1 MPSQI
6 RPMGCRTAMS
16 MANGMVRSA
25 TLRRMVDRV
34 GELNGIVYIEDRDY
48 VNDRT
53 RQVLSGALLHH
64 ITVAGAYRVLHLLVA
79 PESGNRQLTT
89 IAHELQH
96 AIEVLEATEVE
107 SDAAVDR
114 LFERIGVNTS
124 AGVMETQAALD
135 MERAVGR
142 ELSAERSSSNESIGT
157 RLDLATGGTG
167 ITDLVSRTPIGRPA
181 NGPSLR
187 PVLSQDGAT
196 VAFQSLASNLVCE
209 GTCQGG
215 QPDINPVWDV
225 FVYDRL
231 ARGTAR
237 VSTDIVEEWM
247 ANSRAPSLDDA
258 GPVLAFGSRH
268 PINGRDEAHDD
279 DLYVYRLPTPAAHR
293 VPLTIMLHVDDYAAI
308 PRKLLLR
315 AEARAN
321 TVYTLAGVETLWV
334 NRSMPQEQHSEGS
347 ALAEPVSSHAVHLR
361 LIILSDE
368 MTQRKLR
375 ESRHGSDVIGLA
387 QAAPELS
394 NTVAFV
400 FFARLE
406 RAADR
411 HIEST
416 SDVLGHVMAHELGHL
431 ILEHGSHSDTGIM
444 RDTWESNEMR
454 TPVFT
459 VEQAAMIRTRL
470 LAAGASEIK

>member
-1 MPSQI
+1 MARTAARVLAIALTLAGGNDRLRAATEAPPMCAAGDTVPSQI
-6 RPMGCRTAMS
+6 RPMGCQTAMA
-16 MANGMVRSA
+16 MANGMVRLA
-25 TLRRMVDRV
+25 TLRRMGDRV
-34 GELNGIVYIEDRDY
+34 GELNGIVYIEDRY
-48 VNDRT
+48 YLNDGT
-53 RQVLSGALLHH
+53 RRVLSGALSHH

-79 PESGNRQLTT
+79 PEAGNR
-89 IAHELQH
+89 
-96 AIEVLEATEVE
+96 
-107 SDAAVDR
+107 
-114 LFERIGVNTS
+114 
-124 AGVMETQAALD
+124 
-135 MERAVGR
+135 
-142 ELSAERSSSNESIGT
+142 
-157 RLDLATGGTG
+157 TG
-167 ITDLVSRTPIGRPA
+167 IG
-181 NGPSLR
+181 
-187 PVLSQDGAT
+187 
-196 VAFQSLASNLVCE
+196 
-209 GTCQGG
+209 
-215 QPDINPVWDV
+215 
-225 FVYDRL
+225 
-231 ARGTAR
+231 
-237 VSTDIVEEWM
+237 EEWM

-258 GPVLAFGSRH
+258 GRVLAIGSRN

-279 DLYVYRLPTPAAHR
+279 DLYVYRLPAPAAHR
-293 VPLTIMLHVDDYAAI
+293 VPLTIMLHVDDYAAV

-315 AEARAN
+315 AEARAH
-321 TVYTLAGVETLWV
+321 TVYTLAGVETLWA

-375 ESRHGSDVIGLA
+375 DSRHGSDVIGLA

-411 HIEST
+411 HVEST

-444 RDTWESNEMR
+444 RDTWESNERR